1 MRSVA
6 TKLARAF
13 GGLKV
18 RYKLMILHN
27 LFFLVLAGAAWFSLI
42 PVLEEEAARA
52 GRHKAGLT
60 GQSIEE
66 GRGFPE
72 SYHDFSRRAKL
83 NLLVVLG
90 GVYLLGVLLLELFV
104 MPLYIYRPLRQ
115 LLEADEASR
124 RGDTERELIPE
135 ELIQNDELG
144 QLMAS
149 RNATLR
155 KLRQHEQELE
165 QALGRLERV
174 AEDLRRKNEMLETAK
189 RNLADQ
195 DRLASLG
202 LLSAS
207 LAHELNT
214 PLAVLRGSIEK
225 LIETVEEPAAQ
236 ERLARMLRVT
246 ERLHRMS
253 ESLLDFARVR
263 RHQIEPVALAPLV
276 EEAWHLVA
284 IEEKAAQVEFFNRV
298 GPDDWVQGSS
308 DRLMQLFVNLLR
320 NALLAVSPGGHI
332 WVQSRRERTP
342 ASELVVITVEDDGPG
357 IPPDVLPEIFEA
369 FVSTRLDARGTG
381 LGLAV
386 AEGIAHQHGGSI
398 SAANRAEG
406 GARLEVRLPAAS
418 PSPAER

>member
-1 MRSVA
+1 MRRVA
-6 TKLARAF
+6 AKLARAF

-27 LFFLVLAGAAWFSLI
+27 LFFLVLAGAAWYSLI
-42 PVLEEEAARA
+42 PVLEEAARDFQQQA
-52 GRHKAGLT
+52 RLAGL
-60 GQSIEE
+60 SAEE
-66 GRGFPE
+66 ARDLRE

-124 RGDTERELIPE
+124 RGDTSRELIPE
-135 ELIQNDELG
+135 ELIQDDELG

-165 QALGRLERV
+165 QALERLERV

-202 LLSAS
+202 MLSAS

-263 RHQIEPVALAPLV
+263 PQQIEPVALAPLV

-284 IEEKAAQVEFFNRV
+284 IEEKAAQVHFANQV
-298 GPDDWVQGSS
+298 AQDDWVLGSS
-308 DRLMQLFVNLLR
+308 DRLMQLLVNLIR
-320 NALLAVSPGGHI
+320 NALLAVCPGGHI
-332 WVQSRRERTP
+332 WVQSRRQRTP
-342 ASELVVITVEDDGPG
+342 AGEMVVITVEDDGPG

-386 AEGIAHQHGGSI
+386 AQGIAHQHGGSI

-406 GARLEVRLPAAS
+406 GARLEVRLPAAGNR
-418 PSPAER
+418 PERR

>member
-1 MRSVA
+1 MRRVA
-6 TKLARAF
+6 AKLARAF

-42 PVLEEEAARA
+42 PVLEEASARA
-52 GRHKAGLT
+52 RGHQAGLA
-60 GQSIEE
+60 GLSAEE
-66 GRGFPE
+66 PRGLPE
-72 SYHDFSRRAKL
+72 TYHDPGRRAKL

-165 QALGRLERV
+165 QALDRLERV

-276 EEAWHLVA
+276 EEAWQLVA
-284 IEEKAAQVEFFNRV
+284 IEEKAAQVRFVNEVRH
-298 GPDDWVQGSS
+298 DDWVLGSS
-308 DRLMQLFVNLLR
+308 DRLMQLLLNLIR

-332 WVQSRRERTP
+332 WVRSRRERAP
-342 ASELVVITVEDDGPG
+342 AGELVVITVEDDGPG

>member
-1 MRSVA
+1 MRRVA
-6 TKLARAF
+6 AKLARAF

-52 GRHKAGLT
+52 RRHQAGLA
-60 GQSIEE
+60 GLPAEE
-66 GRGFPE
+66 ARDLGE

-124 RGDTERELIPE
+124 SGDTERELIPE
-135 ELIQNDELG
+135 DLIQNDELG

-246 ERLHRMS
+246 ERLHRLS

-263 RHQIEPVALAPLV
+263 RHRTEPVALGPLV

-284 IEEKAAQVEFFNRV
+284 IEEKAAQVLFANDVGLDDRV
-298 GPDDWVQGSS
+298 LGSS
-308 DRLMQLFVNLLR
+308 DRLMQLLVNLLR

-332 WVQSRRERTP
+332 WVRSRREQAP
-342 ASELVVITVEDDGPG
+342 GGDLVAITVEDDGPG
-357 IPPDVLPEIFEA
+357 IPPDVLPDIFEA

-386 AEGIAHQHGGSI
+386 AAGIAHQHGGSI
-398 SAANRAEG
+398 SACNRAEG
-406 GARLEVRLPAAS
+406 GARLEVRLPAA
-418 PSPAER
+418 PSSITRR